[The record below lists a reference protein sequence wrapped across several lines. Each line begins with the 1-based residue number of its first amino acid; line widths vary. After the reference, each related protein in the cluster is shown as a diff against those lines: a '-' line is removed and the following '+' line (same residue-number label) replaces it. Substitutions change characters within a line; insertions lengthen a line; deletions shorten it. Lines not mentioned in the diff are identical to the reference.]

1 MDRLHKIVI
10 LALVVGIPA
19 AAWPLLEPAAP
30 LCFNTEPIA
39 YQISPLTVA
48 PELLA
53 RSDDGA
59 LHPNLRIAFVDSI
72 ATADFALVD
81 GLGGRDGKACQSAAP
96 VKTVGA
102 AGDGAAADVTIGFT
116 PD

>member
-19 AAWPLLEPAAP
+19 AWALLEPAAP
-30 LCFNTEPIA
+30 LCFSAEPIA

-48 PELLA
+48 PDLRV

-72 ATADFALVD
+72 ATADFALLD
-81 GLGGRDGKACQSAAP
+81 DLGGRDGNACQSAAS
-96 VKTVGA
+96 VKTVGTV
-102 AGDGAAADVTIGFT
+102 GDGAAADVAIGFT